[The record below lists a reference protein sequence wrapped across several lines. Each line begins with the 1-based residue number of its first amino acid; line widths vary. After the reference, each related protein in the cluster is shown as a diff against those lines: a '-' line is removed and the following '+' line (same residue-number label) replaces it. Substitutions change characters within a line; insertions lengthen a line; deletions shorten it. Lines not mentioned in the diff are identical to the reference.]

1 MEQSPSVLIMD
12 FELFILF
19 IIIKDVK
26 IQDDKDPGR
35 RSIRHSIQGPEH
47 KNRRNSGNKKDEAKI
62 CKLERMHLTAIDKI
76 FKEIKP
82 FQHN

>member
-35 RSIRHSIQGPEH
+35 RSIRHSLQSPEH
-47 KNRRNSGNKKDEAKI
+47 KNRRNSRNQKDEAKI
-62 CKLERMHLTAIDKI
+62 RKLERMHLTAIDKI
-76 FKEIKP
+76 SEEIKP